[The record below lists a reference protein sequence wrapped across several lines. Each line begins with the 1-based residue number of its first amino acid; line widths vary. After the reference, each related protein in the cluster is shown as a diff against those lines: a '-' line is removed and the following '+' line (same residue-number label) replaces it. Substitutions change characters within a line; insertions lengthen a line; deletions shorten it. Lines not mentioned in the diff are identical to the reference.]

1 MSANTLPDPDWKFR
15 RNFDDMST
23 AAQVHTQLE
32 KQGMTE
38 GEDFLFAV
46 DHIDDNGRAV
56 FALYFKESQG

>member
-1 MSANTLPDPDWKFR
+1 
-15 RNFDDMST
+15 MST